1 MKQLNNDN
9 AANRTSY
16 VGYVYNVGE
25 KTFKNVVNDIEF
37 AKKNEYKINKTY
49 VLIKE
54 LQNSLDLQDKEVFYM
69 KYKNLLESINTL

>member
-1 MKQLNNDN
+1 M
-9 AANRTSY
+9 TEC
-16 VGYVYNVGE
+16 E